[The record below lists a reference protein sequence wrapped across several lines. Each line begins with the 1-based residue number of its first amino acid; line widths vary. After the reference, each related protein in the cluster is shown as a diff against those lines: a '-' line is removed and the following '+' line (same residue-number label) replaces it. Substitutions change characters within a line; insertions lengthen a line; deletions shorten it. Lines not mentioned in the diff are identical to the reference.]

1 MNDCFIYVLAF
12 VNAGKQGKFKDKK
25 GLLRSSRRPAKA
37 FRGWF
42 LCFRRPTASFR
53 TPTIDIPVV
62 SFVIPAVSKP
72 FRTLTMAVPKP
83 TISFPKGT
91 TGFPSICYESSGLFR
106 AFLRHIFVK
115 GGFAYN
121 NISDTIWNRLFTL
134 FYSKDCFIHP
144 GRIIQIELISNAGEI
159 PVNP

>member
-1 MNDCFIYVLAF
+1 MMVYPCLHSPSSFI
-12 VNAGKQGKFKDKK
+12 
-25 GLLRSSRRPAKA
+25 PAPEM
-37 FRGWF
+37 G
-42 LCFRRPTASFR
+42 FRRLTFAIPAATIVILAASKRFRKLTAVVPKVTTGFR
-53 TPTIDIPVV
+53 LPTIDIPAV

-91 TGFPSICYESSGLFR
+91 TGFPSICYESSGLFM

-121 NISDTIWNRLFTL
+121 NISDTI
-134 FYSKDCFIHP
+134 
-144 GRIIQIELISNAGEI
+144 
-159 PVNP
+159 